1 MAAESLFEVLFLK
14 LIFQE
19 VDSEMLD
26 GFLASI
32 LVMRKEK
39 MVAAEKFI

>member
-1 MAAESLFEVLFLK
+1 MAAAESLFEVLFLK
-14 LIFQE
+14 FIFQE
-19 VDSEMLD
+19 VDSELLD
-26 GFLASI
+26 GI